1 MKKYEIIFKDLQAKI
16 LNQELVGGDYLPP
29 ELELTKTYQASRD
42 TVRKALQLLAD
53 EGLVSKMQGR
63 GTQVTKKHQINFPV
77 SELTSYQELMQKMKL
92 TSKTR
97 LIGIDKVILD
107 DKLADLTGFAPKS
120 IIWRVTRLRIVDD
133 CPAVIDIDYLD
144 KSLVPQMTKDIAE
157 QSIYA
162 YLENQV
168 GLDIA
173 YAQKEITIDHVT
185 DNDKQ
190 LLQLGKD
197 LHVVSVKSQ
206 VFLANGRQFQF
217 TESRHKLEKFKFVDL
232 SRRKRLP

>member
-1 MKKYEIIFKDLQAKI
+1 MKKYQIIFKDLQNQI
-16 LNQELVGGDYLPP
+16 LNQELAPGDYLPA
-29 ELELTKTYQASRD
+29 ELILTQTYQASRD

-53 EGLVSKMQGR
+53 EGLVTKMKGR

-157 QSIYA
+157 HSIYA

-206 VFLANGRQFQF
+206 VFLADGRQFQF
-217 TESRHKLEKFKFVDL
+217 TESRHRLEKFKFVDL
-232 SRRKRLP
+232 SRRKRG